1 MASSPSSERWRRL
14 EALFH
19 QALELNTE
27 ARAAFLDQNC
37 GTDTELRKEV
47 EGLLESA
54 EQTMD
59 FLQKPVLHAAQSI
72 MNNDRNHNL
81 IAPGTELAHYKI
93 ISMLGAGGMGEVYLA
108 EDQRLRRKVAIKLLT
123 AELTRDE
130 RGLRRF
136 EHEAHAASALNH
148 PNIITIYEF
157 GHADGLRFIASEYI
171 EGITLSHRLAGGRM
185 ELNAAIDIAIQIASA
200 LAAAHASGIV
210 HRDIKPDNVI
220 VRKDGIVKVLD
231 FGIAKLNERTIGETI
246 RRTASAI
253 ASSTSEPGMVIGTAK
268 YMSPEQARG
277 LQVDARS
284 DIFSLGAVL
293 YEMVTGREAFAGQT
307 ASDVIAEI
315 LKTEPP
321 APVEFAPEVPHEVER
336 IISKAIRKD
345 RENRYQTAKDL
356 LIDLQDFKKEMEFQ
370 AKLQVSARPGS
381 RTSGNRARAEEAV
394 VSAEIEPGRIGTGK
408 QRSGGRPLFQVNE
421 QPLPTSFLNSR
432 RAWLSLAALLF
443 AALVVGYFA
452 LGRSH
457 SLPTAQRPRSLA
469 ILPFRNLKQ
478 DPQTDFLGFSL
489 ADAVITK
496 VGYIS
501 ALTVRPSSSV
511 DKYRNQI
518 IDSKKVA
525 ADLNVDTLLI
535 GSFIKDGDDLRITT
549 QLVDVKPDKI
559 LWQDSIDLKYDKLL
573 TVQDRVAQQIIQ
585 GLELNLSPAE
595 AANLKPDNPI
605 NSLAYEYYLRGVDL
619 YSLNEFGPAIELLQ
633 KSVALE
639 PNYAPT
645 WAHLG
650 RAYTTNASLRFGG
663 REDYN
668 KAQAAYEKAIALNPA
683 LVEPRIYMANLLTD
697 TGRVE
702 QSVPLLR
709 TALQTSPNNA
719 EAHWELGY
727 AYRFGGMLRE
737 SVAECEKARQNNP
750 QVKINSSALNS
761 YLYLGEYDKFMQS
774 LPVNN
779 STYILFY
786 HGFGEYYLGNYEQA
800 AKDFDRAYEM
810 EPALLPADVGKAL
823 SYSIKHEN
831 DQGLKLLHETEDR
844 IERQGVTDAEGI
856 YKVAQAYAVLGDK
869 APALHMLE
877 HSIGGGF
884 FCYPYFVRDP
894 LLQNLRNEA
903 EFQTLMNQAR
913 QRHEQ
918 FKASFF

>member
-1 MASSPSSERWRRL
+1 MASSHSSERWRRL
-14 EALFH
+14 EGLFY

-27 ARAAFLDQNC
+27 ARAAFLDQSC

-59 FLQKPVLHAAQSI
+59 FLQKPVLDAAQSI
-72 MNNDRNHNL
+72 MNDDRNRSP

-93 ISMLGAGGMGEVYLA
+93 VAMLGAGGMGEVYLA
-108 EDQRLRRKVAIKLLT
+108 EDQRLRRKVAIKLL
-123 AELTRDE
+123 APELTRDE

-136 EHEAHAASALNH
+136 EHEAHAVSALNH
-148 PNIITIYEF
+148 PNILTIYEF

-171 EGITLSHRLAGGRM
+171 EGITLRNRLAGGRM
-185 ELNAAIDIAIQIASA
+185 ELNATIDIAIQIASA

-210 HRDIKPDNVI
+210 HRDIKPDNLI
-220 VRKDGIVKVLD
+220 VRNDGIVKVLD
-231 FGIAKLNERTIGETI
+231 FGIAKLNERNIGETI

-381 RTSGNRARAEEAV
+381 GTSGSRARAEEPARNV
-394 VSAEIEPGRIGTGK
+394 GIEPGDIKTA
-408 QRSGGRPLFQVNE
+408 SGGRPRFQVAE
-421 QPLPTSFLNSR
+421 QPLATSFFYSR
-432 RAWLSLAALLF
+432 RAWLSVAAFLF

-452 LGRSH
+452 LARSH
-457 SLPTAQRPRSLA
+457 STPPTQRPRSLA

-573 TVQDRVAQQIIQ
+573 TVQDRVAQQIIH

-595 AANLKPDNPI
+595 AANLKPDKPI

-633 KSVALE
+633 KSVTLE

-727 AYRFGGMLRE
+727 AYRFGGMLHE

-774 LPVNN
+774 LPLNN

-831 DQGLKLLHETEDR
+831 EAGLKLLHETEDR
-844 IERQGVTDAEGI
+844 IERQGVTDSEGI

-869 APALHMLE
+869 VAALHMLRL
-877 HSIGGGF
+877 SIGGGF

-894 LLQNLRNEA
+894 LLQNLRSEP
-903 EFQTLMNQAR
+903 EFQTLMDQAR
-913 QRHEQ
+913 QRHDQ
-918 FKASFF
+918 FKTSLF